1 MRNSEKIHRPIR
13 VPFLGKWVLTGSQS
27 KKEKKKKK
35 GKKKRKESVA
45 FKKSILFYWGGV
57 IDVFDKNLYIK
68 ISFKLT
74 IPPHYENV
82 TSTN

>member
-13 VPFLGKWVLTGSQS
+13 VPFLGKWVLTIYW
-27 KKEKKKKK
+27 EPV
-35 GKKKRKESVA
+35 KKKRKKIKRKEKTKGVA

-57 IDVFDKNLYIK
+57 INVFDKNLY